1 MKLFQLI
8 KLSKIFFNQT
18 YQKYWFARF
27 LSSLCLGTISVCVAW
42 QIYDISRNPFHLGL
56 VGLTQFLPLILL
68 VVVSG
73 YVSDNYNRKIIF
85 SLCLLTESFLAF
97 LFVAINFL
105 ENIELCIRN
114 WESSLK

>member
-1 MKLFQLI
+1 MKLFKLI
-8 KLSKIFFNQT
+8 SISKIFFNQT

-73 YVSDNYNRKIIF
+73 YVSDNYLVN
-85 SLCLLTESFLAF
+85 LAKSY
-97 LFVAINFL
+97 LSDLDLKQQQVALNVKVLDIKA
-105 ENIELCIRN
+105 
-114 WESSLK
+114 S